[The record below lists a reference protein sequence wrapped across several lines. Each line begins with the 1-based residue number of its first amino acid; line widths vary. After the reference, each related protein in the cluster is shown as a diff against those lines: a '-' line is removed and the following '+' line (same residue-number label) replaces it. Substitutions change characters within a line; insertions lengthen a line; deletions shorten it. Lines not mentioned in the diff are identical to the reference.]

1 MSYTIRRA
9 PCNHFDNIGRGGYG
23 YMLGGLGK
31 GLLFRLAAY
40 ALFVWGFWLLF
51 QAFERSSVGLGF
63 GGAAAI
69 LAAMWA
75 MVGFRRPPSG
85 KTRETKDKQRSDPY
99 RSTDQ

>member
-1 MSYTIRRA
+1 MLSG
-9 PCNHFDNIGRGGYG
+9 IGKSLILR
-23 YMLGGLGK
+23 LG
-31 GLLFRLAAY
+31 AY

-75 MVGFRRPPSG
+75 MVGFRRPSSFRTQERRDRQDSSPPRG
-85 KTRETKDKQRSDPY
+85 PVK
-99 RSTDQ
+99 